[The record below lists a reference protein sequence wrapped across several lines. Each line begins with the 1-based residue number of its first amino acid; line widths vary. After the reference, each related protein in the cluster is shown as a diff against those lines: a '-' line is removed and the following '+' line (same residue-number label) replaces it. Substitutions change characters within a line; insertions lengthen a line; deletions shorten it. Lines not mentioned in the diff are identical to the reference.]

1 MSRRHRLAAA
11 GYVACMAAYVY
22 GVYDRG
28 LYEDDDAFWVVVL
41 VGLTGLHLATGYLSA
56 VFLPLVTV
64 IVSLPAELSRERV

>member
-1 MSRRHRLAAA
+1 
-11 GYVACMAAYVY
+11 MAAYVY

-28 LYEDDDAFWVVVL
+28 LYGVVVL